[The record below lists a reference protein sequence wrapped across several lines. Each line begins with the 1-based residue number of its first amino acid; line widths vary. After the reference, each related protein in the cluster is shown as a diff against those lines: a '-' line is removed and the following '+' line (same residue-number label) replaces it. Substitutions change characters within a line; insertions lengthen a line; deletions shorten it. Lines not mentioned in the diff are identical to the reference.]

1 MAEGE
6 HAPAMSP
13 DPFPAAP
20 PPRPRIGRRAD
31 VNTTFIVAC
40 VLVSLL
46 TSLGE
51 NKARLVPLFISLW
64 PASTPEALTE
74 VRHGEVWRLFTPA
87 FLHFG
92 VYHLALNMLA
102 MVNLGG
108 PLERVEGP
116 RFYLGFTALIA
127 LGSNLAQYFQT
138 GSPAFGGMSGVIFGL
153 FGFLWLRGW
162 VDRRYVLRL
171 QLQGII
177 TTLVW
182 FAFCFT
188 GILPIA
194 NTAHAVGLGIGAAW
208 GIVTGLAAR
217 RQGVGLPATAA
228 GG

>member
-1 MAEGE
+1 
-6 HAPAMSP
+6 MSP
-13 DPFPAAP
+13 SPADPPPPAAT
-20 PPRPRIGRRAD
+20 PRQRIGRRAD
-31 VNTTFIVAC
+31 VNFALIAGC
-40 VLVSLL
+40 VLVALV

-51 NKARLVPLFISLW
+51 NKARLPALFISIW

-74 VRHGEVWRLFTPA
+74 VRHGEVWRLFTPT

-92 VYHLALNMLA
+92 VYHLVLNMLA
-102 MVNLGG
+102 MVNLGNA
-108 PLERVEGP
+108 LERVEGAW
-116 RFYLGFTALIA
+116 FYLRFTALVA
-127 LGSNLAQYFQT
+127 LCSNLAQYFYT

-162 VDRRYVLRL
+162 VDRQYILRL

-182 FAFCFT
+182 FGFCFT
-188 GILPIA
+188 GVLPIA

-217 RQGVGLPATAA
+217 RHESAVPEPAA
-228 GG
+228 GS